1 MDYASLRC
9 IHVPYHVVQ
18 PYWHNLHRK
27 DQSLC
32 QMPSDVHNDRVGE
45 YGKNRLRRK
54 QTAPYDSQDVLVE
67 FQIVSAA
74 NPQVKFYHLFQG

>member
-1 MDYASLRC
+1 
-9 IHVPYHVVQ
+9 
-18 PYWHNLHRK
+18 
-27 DQSLC
+27 
-32 QMPSDVHNDRVGE
+32 MPSDVHNDRVGE

-54 QTAPYDSQDVLVE
+54 QTAPYDNRDVLVE

>member
-1 MDYASLRC
+1 
-9 IHVPYHVVQ
+9 
-18 PYWHNLHRK
+18 
-27 DQSLC
+27 
-32 QMPSDVHNDRVGE
+32 MPSDVHNDRVGE

-54 QTAPYDSQDVLVE
+54 QTAPYDSQDALAV